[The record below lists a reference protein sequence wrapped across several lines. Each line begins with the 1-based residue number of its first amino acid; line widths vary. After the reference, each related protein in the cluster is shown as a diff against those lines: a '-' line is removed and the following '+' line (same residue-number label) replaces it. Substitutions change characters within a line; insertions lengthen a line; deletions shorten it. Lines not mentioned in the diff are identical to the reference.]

1 MSKKATGPRATSP
14 RTSKGTVPA
23 PRHVKRSA
31 TKPPAV
37 ELSQGGAIVRMYCTG
52 LGDCFLIGLPKD
64 HGEVGYVMIDCGV
77 WKGTPGSS
85 EWMRMIMEDI
95 RQTVGSEG
103 IEILVATHPHWDH
116 LSGFGQAKEIFDEI
130 PVKEVWLP
138 WTEDEGDPQARRLAM
153 QRQLAIRAA
162 LAASVKLRSVA
173 ALARAANIDAEADRT
188 LAAARDIDELLK
200 FVGRTPPDDDA
211 ALDEDAALVAA
222 GLRAAAPGFGSG
234 PGLSELAAAPGT
246 DDLLGYVK
254 ARASRPR
261 YLRPSTKPVP
271 SPAFPGVKI
280 FALGPPTDPKL
291 LGRDDPSK
299 GPGKSEVFATLALA
313 ALSAGPASE
322 QAALLAGAVEPDA
335 VDYEEQRQRRELAF
349 PFDSRYRIPAEQAYK
364 DPGHGEFFRA
374 MYGTGATDPGT
385 GATDPGTGATDP
397 GTAWRRIDTDW
408 LEAVGGLALDL
419 DDHINNTSLVLAF
432 ELGQGDEAPVLLF
445 PGDAQVGNWL
455 SWHTLDSDGRFAEDL
470 LRRTVLYKV
479 GHHASHNATLKAKG
493 LSRMARTDRLVAM
506 IPIDAAEAHKP
517 KGSNSQGWD
526 MPYGKLL
533 DELLSRTEGRV
544 MRADTGVALLDGS
557 KPEGWNNAKWEQFQ
571 RDTHIERRS
580 IVIKGVELS
589 RPFYIQYTIR
599 LAATE

>member
-1 MSKKATGPRATSP
+1 MSKKASRPRATTR
-14 RTSKGTVPA
+14 RTGKGTAPA
-23 PRHVKRSA
+23 PRRVKRSA
-31 TKPPAV
+31 TRSPAV
-37 ELSQGGAIVRMYCTG
+37 KLSEGGAIVRMYCTG

-77 WKGTPGSS
+77 WKGTPGAS

-103 IEILVATHPHWDH
+103 IDILVATHPHWDH

-138 WTEDEGDPQARRLAM
+138 WTEDEKDPQARRLAM

-173 ALARAANIDAEADRT
+173 ERARATNLDAEADRT

-200 FVGRTPPDDDA
+200 FVGLTPPDDDA
-211 ALDEDAALVAA
+211 ARDEDAALVAT
-222 GLRAAAPGFGSG
+222 GLRAAAPAFGGG

-254 ARASRPR
+254 ARVSRPR
-261 YLRPSTKPVP
+261 YLRPSIKPVP

-313 ALSAGPASE
+313 TLSAAPASE
-322 QAALLAGAVEPDA
+322 QAAPPAGPVETAA
-335 VDYEEQRQRRELAF
+335 VDVEEQRQRRELAF
-349 PFDSRYRIPAEQAYK
+349 PFDPRHRIPAEQAYN
-364 DPGHGEFFRA
+364 DPDHGKFFRA
-374 MYGTGATDPGT
+374 MYGTDATDAGP
-385 GATDPGTGATDP
+385 
-397 GTAWRRIDTDW
+397 AWRRIDTDW

-455 SWHTLDSDGRFAEDL
+455 SWHTLDSDGHFAEDL

-479 GHHASHNATLKAKG
+479 GHHGSHNATLKAQG

-506 IPIDAAEAHKP
+506 IPIDEAEAHKP
-517 KGSNSQGWD
+517 KGSNPQGWD

-533 DELLSRTEGRV
+533 DELISRTEGRI
-544 MRADTGVALLDGS
+544 MRADKGVPLLDGG
-557 KPEGWNNAKWEQFQ
+557 KPKGWTNAKWEQFQ
-571 RDTHIERRS
+571 RDTLIERRS
-580 IVIKGVELS
+580 IVIKGVEQT

-599 LAATE
+599 SGATR

>member
-1 MSKKATGPRATSP
+1 
-14 RTSKGTVPA
+14 
-23 PRHVKRSA
+23 
-31 TKPPAV
+31 
-37 ELSQGGAIVRMYCTG
+37 MYCTG

-64 HGEVGYVMIDCGV
+64 HSEFGYVMIDCGV

-138 WTEDEGDPQARRLAM
+138 WTEDERDPQARRLAM

-173 ALARAANIDAEADRT
+173 ARARATNLDAEADRT

-222 GLRAAAPGFGSG
+222 GLRAVAPGFGGG
-234 PGLSELAAAPGT
+234 PGLSALAAGPGT

-254 ARASRPR
+254 ARVSRPR

-313 ALSAGPASE
+313 ALSAGPSSE

-349 PFDSRYRIPAEQAYK
+349 PFDSRHRIPAKQAYK
-364 DPGHGEFFRA
+364 DPDLGEFFRV
-374 MYGTGATDPGT
+374 MYGADAMDVGP
-385 GATDPGTGATDP
+385 
-397 GTAWRRIDTDW
+397 AWRRIDTDW

-432 ELGQGDEAPVLLF
+432 DLGEDDEAPVLLF

-455 SWHTLDSDGRFAEDL
+455 SWHTLDSDGHFAEDL

-506 IPIDAAEAHKP
+506 IPIDEAEAHKP
-517 KGSNSQGWD
+517 KGSNPQGWD

-533 DELLSRTEGRV
+533 DELISRTEGRI
-544 MRADTGVALLDGS
+544 MRADTGVPLLDGS
-557 KPEGWNNAKWEQFQ
+557 KPKGWNTARWEQFQ
-571 RDTHIERRS
+571 RDTLIERRS
-580 IVIKGVELS
+580 IVIKGVEQT
-589 RPFYIQYTIR
+589 RPFSIQYTIR
-599 LAATE
+599 SAATR

>member
-1 MSKKATGPRATSP
+1 MGKKATGPRATNP

-52 LGDCFLIGLPKD
+52 LGDCFLIGLPMD

-95 RQTVGSEG
+95 RQTVGSKG
-103 IEILVATHPHWDH
+103 IDILVATHPHWDH
-116 LSGFGQAKEIFDEI
+116 LSGFGQAKEIFDDI

-138 WTEDEGDPQARRLAM
+138 WTEDERDPQARRLAM
-153 QRQLAIRAA
+153 QRQLAIQVA

-173 ALARAANIDAEADRT
+173 EQARATNLDAEADRT

-211 ALDEDAALVAA
+211 ALDEDAALVGA
-222 GLRAAAPGFGSG
+222 GLRAAAPGFGGG

-246 DDLLGYVK
+246 DDLLGYVR
-254 ARASRPR
+254 ARVSRPR

-322 QAALLAGAVEPDA
+322 QAALLAGAVAPDA

-349 PFDSRYRIPAEQAYK
+349 PFDSRHRIPAEQAYK
-364 DPGHGEFFRA
+364 DPDLGEFFRA
-374 MYGTGATDPGT
+374 MYGTDATDPG
-385 GATDPGTGATDP
+385 PP
-397 GTAWRRIDTDW
+397 WRRINTDW

-506 IPIDAAEAHKP
+506 IPIDETEAHKP
-517 KGSNSQGWD
+517 KGSNPQGWD

-533 DELLSRTEGRV
+533 DELISRTEGRI
-544 MRADTGVALLDGS
+544 MRADTGVPLLAGS
-557 KPEGWNNAKWEQFQ
+557 KPKGWSSAKWEQFQ
-571 RDTHIERRS
+571 RDTLIERRS
-580 IVIKGVELS
+580 IVIKGEEQT

-599 LAATE
+599 SGATS